1 MANAEIIAVGTE
13 MLTPDKVDTNS
24 LFVTGQLNAL
34 GVEVIRKTITGD
46 ERDLLAETVRAA
58 LGRAELV
65 LVTGGLG
72 PTEDDVTRDAV
83 AQALGRPLVFA
94 DRLLADL
101 EDKFR
106 KFGRKMAENNKR
118 QAYIIEGAD
127 ILDNPRGTACGQWIE
142 HGDRVVAL
150 LPGPPRE
157 LKPMVLNDIIPR
169 IARRL
174 PPQVIRTRFYRVAG
188 MGESDLDSQIAPIYT
203 KFPNPV
209 TTILATAG
217 DVQIH
222 LRARCATAEEADA
235 LLAQCG
241 DPIAELLGDRIYST
255 NGDPL
260 EAVIGHRLRAA
271 GQTLA
276 VAESCTGGLV
286 GGRLT
291 GIAGSSQYFVGG
303 ALTYTDAMKVK
314 LLGVDPALL
323 AQHTAVSE
331 PAALAMAEGVRAAT
345 GADWGLAVTGEAGPE
360 PSTPAP
366 VGTVFLAVAGPRGS
380 EAQMVQFPGDRE
392 RVRLWGTQAAL
403 NFLRRKLEQAARQ
416 P

>member
-1 MANAEIIAVGTE
+1 
-13 MLTPDKVDTNS
+13 MLTPQKVDTNS
-24 LFVTGQLNAL
+24 LFVTGQLNAV

-58 LGRAELV
+58 LGRAAIV

-83 AQALGRPLVFA
+83 SQALGRPLVFSP
-94 DRLLADL
+94 RLLAEL
-101 EDKFR
+101 EEKFR
-106 KFGRKMAENNKR
+106 RFGRPMAENNKR
-118 QAYIIEGAD
+118 QAYLIEGAD
-127 ILDNPRGTACGQWIE
+127 ALDNPRGTACGQWIE
-142 HGDRVVAL
+142 DGDRVVAL

-157 LKPMVLNDIIPR
+157 LKPMVVHDVIPR

-174 PPQVIRTRFYRVAG
+174 PPLVIRTRLYRVAG
-188 MGESDLDSQIAPIYT
+188 MGESDLDALIAPVYT
-203 KFPNPV
+203 KFTNPA
-209 TTILATAG
+209 TTILAAAG

-222 LRARCATAEEADA
+222 LRARCATAEEAEA

-260 EAVIGHRLRAA
+260 EAVIGERLRAA

-291 GIAGSSQYFVGG
+291 GVAGSSKYFLGG

-314 LLGVDPALL
+314 LLGVDAELL
-323 AQHTAVSE
+323 ERHTAVSE
-331 PAALAMAEGVRAAT
+331 AAALAMAEGVRAVT

-360 PSTPAP
+360 PATPAP
-366 VGTVFLAVAGPRGS
+366 VGTVFLAVAGPGGS
-380 EAQMVQFPGDRE
+380 EAQRVQFPGDRD
-392 RVRLWGTQAAL
+392 RVRQWGTQAAL
-403 NFLRRKLEQAARQ
+403 NFLRRKLGR
-416 P
+416 